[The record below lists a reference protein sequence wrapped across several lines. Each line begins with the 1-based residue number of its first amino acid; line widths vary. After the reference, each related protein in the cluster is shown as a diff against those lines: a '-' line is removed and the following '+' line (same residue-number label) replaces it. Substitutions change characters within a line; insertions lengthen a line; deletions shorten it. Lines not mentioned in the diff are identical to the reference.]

1 MVKDTVQ
8 ELIQNDDLPKN
19 ASNLIQDNPRC
30 STFYLLPKIH
40 KANTPGRPIVSTCNC
55 PTELVSQY
63 LDSILAPL
71 VTQLPTYVKDSSDAV
86 RLIRDVTLDERSK
99 HLLFTMDISSLYTNI
114 PIDDG
119 LRALRYFLERN
130 APDDSPS
137 VETLLRLAELVLRLS
152 AFEFDGRYYKQHK
165 GVAMGT
171 KMDPSYAC
179 LFVGLIDDYLGIS
192 TGSEEDLQDFIAYA
206 NNYHPSLKFTHCISS
221 TSVDFLDISISIE
234 DLGLSTDVFYKP
246 TSSHSYLKYDSS
258 HPAACKKAIP
268 YSHMT
273 RLRRICSDDAR
284 FKQRAAEMGDFFV
297 KRGYPQELIQHSIQ
311 RSSVISQDEALT
323 GKINNNKSRRVPLVM
338 TYHSTSA
345 LITRSIKNNAK
356 LFLSSPSCKEIF
368 GDNPVLL
375 AYRKDRSLRDHLV
388 RSKLPPNQPADAPGT
403 SQCGRPRCNTC
414 PYVMRGDVIQ
424 GPRRTWRVK
433 ASFKCTTRNVVYA
446 IRCSRCS
453 KLYIGETKRRL
464 ADRVTEHLRSIRL
477 NTPGLPVATHFNQ
490 PGHFINDLQVC
501 VAIPCDRETDRKLKE
516 EKLIYSLGTL
526 APHGMNVSFRAF
538 PMPETK

>member
-19 ASNLIQDNPRC
+19 ATNLIQDNPRC

-179 LFVGLIDDYLGIS
+179 LFVG
-192 TGSEEDLQDFIAYA
+192 
-206 NNYHPSLKFTHCISS
+206 
-221 TSVDFLDISISIE
+221 VDFLDISISIE

-268 YSHMT
+268 YSQMT